1 LGNISNHPEYAA
13 VLPSQSAS
21 VPVCSTVLLPSPSR
35 PTQKLEK
42 VFELE
47 QVTVGIV
54 QPAAT
59 LVNVLAAP
67 AAA

>member
-1 LGNISNHPEYAA
+1 
-13 VLPSQSAS
+13 

-42 VFELE
+42 VFVPV
-47 QVTVGIV
+47 QATVGIV

-59 LVNVLAAP
+59 LVNVPAAP
-67 AAA
+67 VET